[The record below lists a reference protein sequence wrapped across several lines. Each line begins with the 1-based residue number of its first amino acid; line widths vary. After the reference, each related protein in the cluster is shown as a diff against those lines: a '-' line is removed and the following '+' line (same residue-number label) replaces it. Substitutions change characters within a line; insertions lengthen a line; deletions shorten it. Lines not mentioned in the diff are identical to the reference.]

1 MDDERMNCN
10 EWKIVETLWNSKE
23 IRKILNLT
31 SSDQIKVATDLHRKV
46 ATSAEGRQFK
56 KNPIGP
62 LRQNQHEFLQYMPS
76 SDSTAGNRLVGFL
89 LRQALL
95 FFASHPGTWG
105 MHLIC
110 AHCGSRDSRQN
121 MKLIMKTYQNCISDC
136 WLGPS
141 HTKWLTGHSNHV
153 KHLHHL
159 RTGFK
164 SRS

>member
-1 MDDERMNCN
+1 MMSGWTVMNG
-10 EWKIVETLWNSKE
+10 KSFQILWNSTK
-23 IRKILNLT
+23 IMKILNLT

-76 SDSTAGNRLVGFL
+76 SDSTAGNRLVGFP

-105 MHLIC
+105 KHLIC
-110 AHCGSRDSRQN
+110 VHCGSRDSKQN

-141 HTKWLTGHSNHV
+141 HTIWLTGHSNHV
-153 KHLHHL
+153 KHLHDF